1 MSHGHSPKGLTGPSP
16 EQCRDLFMNAPIPY
30 QSLDAQ
36 GNFQDVNQAVLDMLG
51 YSREELTGNNF
62 RNILLPDCR
71 DHFEKNLSRLRDG
84 GEIQD
89 VEYGMLK
96 KDGSAILVFF
106 KGKIQLDSQGDFL
119 GIHCMLQDITRR
131 RRTEEALRESE
142 EKYRRLFETMSQG
155 VIYQAAD
162 GTIIS
167 ANPAAERIL
176 GLSFD
181 QMRGKTSMDPRWKM
195 IREDGSGVQ
204 GSDHPAM
211 IALRTGKTVGPVT
224 RGIFH
229 PDKNA
234 HIWLSITA
242 IPLFESEEAK
252 PFQAYATFEDIT
264 ERKQALE
271 ALQERETFI
280 KSTLDN
286 LPVGVAINS
295 VDSEVEFTYMNDN
308 FVSFYRT
315 TREELAGKNFW
326 EAVYHDPELRE
337 MIKQKVLADCA
348 EGDPSRMFWKDI
360 PVFRPGQDPCY
371 ITAKNIPLPHSSLM
385 VSTVWDVTDRKLAE
399 DALKAAKEQ
408 AEASSQAKSEFLAN
422 MSHELRTPFNGIM
435 GMMQLLQTT
444 DLDQEQQEYV
454 HAAIQSSERFTRL
467 LSDILE
473 MSCIEAGKL
482 TIHPSEFS
490 PGELVESFSCL
501 FAAEARKKGL
511 FLDFSIDPLVPGQV
525 MGDASRVKQILFT
538 LLGNALKFTEQG
550 GVQVHLSSLSA
561 AKGGHVRIKFSVS
574 DTGIG
579 IPDEKLRDMF
589 NPFVQIDGSCT
600 RRYQG
605 AGLGLSLVKN
615 LVEVMNGN
623 ISVES
628 MVGQGT
634 TMHVVL
640 PFDLPE
646 ENHFDTACKAASR
659 IKSKKHLDILLAEDD
674 PLNQFFMK
682 VMLEKMG
689 HNVVLA
695 DNGQEAVGLIQEQD
709 FDCILMD
716 IQMPVMTGV
725 QATRAIRESSDMG
738 AKKDIP
744 IIAVTAHTHPGDR
757 EKFLEAGMDDYIGK
771 PVKHEDFQRVLD
783 SFFGQDHPQ
792 A

>member
-51 YSREELTGNNF
+51 YNREELTGNNF

-142 EKYRRLFETMSQG
+142 EKYRLLFETMSQG

-295 VDSEVEFTYMNDN
+295 VDSEVGFTYMNDN

-371 ITAKNIPLPHSSLM
+371 ITAKNIPLPHSTLM

-444 DLDQEQQEYV
+444 DLNQEQQEYV
-454 HAAIQSSERFTRL
+454 NAAIQSSERFTRL

-550 GVQVHLSSLSA
+550 SVQVHLTSLSA

-623 ISVES
+623 IAVES

-646 ENHFDTACKAASR
+646 ENRLDTACKAASR

-689 HNVVLA
+689 HSVVLA
-695 DNGQEAVGLIQEQD
+695 DNGQEAVDLIQEQD

-725 QATRAIRESSDMG
+725 QATRAIRESTDIG

-757 EKFLEAGMDDYIGK
+757 ERFLEAGMDDYIGK

-783 SFFGQDHPQ
+783 NFFSQDHPQ